1 MGPPIYLD
9 RRMLNCYV
17 VFLLLKSKA
26 KEAEMARQ
34 NRQDV
39 FDPDEVSVVH
49 CIQRAVRRA
58 MLCGIDPYS
67 GKSFE
72 HRKKWVQNRLQVLA
86 ASYGI
91 DVLGYAIMGNHL
103 HCILRNRP
111 DVVKT
116 WSDEEVALRIWNLF
130 PKRKDQDD
138 QPAEPYQNELD
149 MLMASKKLIRQY
161 RRRLSDVSWLMRQL
175 AEKIARLANK
185 EDECTGR
192 FWEGR
197 FKCQPLLDEG
207 AILACAAY
215 VDLNPVR
222 AGIAETPEKSDF
234 TSIQDRIQSEKQA
247 KQARRGVGRKKRSG
261 KRNGKRQRQQP
272 AEWRRDGWLAPV
284 NLNERGSVGPK
295 ASKSGRRASDKGFLP
310 ISVED
315 YLELVDWTGRQISK
329 GKRGRIPEACGP
341 ILKRIGLDRSMWC
354 DLVNDFGKLFRRVAG
369 NRTSLAKS
377 AQSGGHS
384 HRHSNGGAELLG
396 SAP

>member
-1 MGPPIYLD
+1 
-9 RRMLNCYV
+9 
-17 VFLLLKSKA
+17 
-26 KEAEMARQ
+26 MARQ

-49 CIQRAVRRA
+49 CIQRAVRGA
-58 MLCGIDPYS
+58 MLCGVDRYS

-72 HRKKWVQNRLQVLA
+72 HRRKWIQDRLQVLA

-111 DVVKT
+111 DVVTT
-116 WSDEEVALRIWNLF
+116 WSDEEIARRIWNLF
-130 PKRKDQDD
+130 PKRKDPNGW
-138 QPAEPYQNELD
+138 PAEPHEHELD
-149 MLMASKKLIRQY
+149 MLMSSKKLINQY

-175 AEKIARLANK
+175 AEKIARMANK

-197 FKCQPLLDEG
+197 FKCQPLLDEA

-222 AGIAETPEKSDF
+222 AGIAETPEASDY
-234 TSIQDRIQSEKQA
+234 TSVQDRIESEKQA
-247 KQARRGVGRKKRSG
+247 RASRNATRPWGGRRNDKQAKGT
-261 KRNGKRQRQQP
+261 
-272 AEWRRDGWLAPV
+272 ADWRRDGWLSPV
-284 NLNERGSVGPK
+284 RINQRGSVGPK
-295 ASKSGRRASDKGFLP
+295 VSKSGRRASDKGFLP
-310 ISVED
+310 ISLEE
-315 YLELVDWTGRQISK
+315 YLQLVDWTGRQISK

-354 DLVNDFGKLFRRVAG
+354 DLVKDFGRLFRRVAG
-369 NRTSLAKS
+369 SPSSLAKS
-377 AQSGGHS
+377 AASGGHR
-384 HRHSNGGAELLG
+384 HRHSSGGAELLG
-396 SAP
+396 TAT